1 MVAKAYYPS
10 VQDPEGEAQGVV
22 ALAAE
27 FGKLAES
34 PAAAFDHDG
43 LPPDHPEFGVSG
55 QAAVRKVGSKCP
67 RFIAWKKEFRE
78 QLRVGDAG
86 TDIQLKEDVLKLLFA
101 YNDVFAENPGAPNPI
116 SGVEH
121 VINLVV
127 GQAVVPRKERLRRC
141 SPKELQAMYDETEK
155 MLRNGIIQPSTSPW
169 AANVIMVPK
178 PSDPLGGLR
187 YCTDYRTLNRFTIGD
202 SMILPR
208 VDDLLDSLADVEVF
222 SMMDAAA
229 GFWGVKVKEEHRH
242 LTAFNT
248 WTHGQMEF
256 VRMPFGLKN
265 APPTFQRAMQNIL
278 HPYVCDVVN
287 PALYMLKAA
296 KARVDGTPPSDGF
309 ITSRDV
315 PEGYVADAARD
326 KALSGKRIASL
337 YIDDICVHGKVAE
350 HTDSLAKIL
359 KRLRGNNVSLKMVK
373 CEFVVTTG
381 KFLGHVVKAGEGTV
395 ADPKK
400 VQGIVAMKRP
410 TTVAHLRTLL
420 PGRQQLP

>member
-55 QAAVRKVGSKCP
+55 QDTVKKVSSKCP

-178 PSDPLGGLR
+178 PSDPLAWVAFA
-187 YCTDYRTLNRFTIGD
+187 TAPTIQ
-202 SMILPR
+202 
-208 VDDLLDSLADVEVF
+208 
-222 SMMDAAA
+222 DA
-229 GFWGVKVKEEHRH
+229 
-242 LTAFNT
+242 
-248 WTHGQMEF
+248 Q
-256 VRMPFGLKN
+256 
-265 APPTFQRAMQNIL
+265 
-278 HPYVCDVVN
+278 
-287 PALYMLKAA
+287 
-296 KARVDGTPPSDGF
+296 
-309 ITSRDV
+309 
-315 PEGYVADAARD
+315 
-326 KALSGKRIASL
+326 
-337 YIDDICVHGKVAE
+337 
-350 HTDSLAKIL
+350 
-359 KRLRGNNVSLKMVK
+359 
-373 CEFVVTTG
+373 
-381 KFLGHVVKAGEGTV
+381 
-395 ADPKK
+395 
-400 VQGIVAMKRP
+400 
-410 TTVAHLRTLL
+410 
-420 PGRQQLP
+420 